1 MSFTGF
7 QLGLSDDLLEA
18 SKKVIESS
26 AEYKKFFDATLKKF
40 GVTSPDEL
48 SDEKKKEFFDYI
60 DKNYNSD
67 DEKGKDGKVEGYGK
81 KKAVKEAKN
90 AKFLELKFRNKNEAI
105 KAYRTVNNKIFP
117 GGTQPFEDFVQE
129 GSYLQF
135 DNVQDV
141 KGVLNALKKGGL
153 KFKIEV
159 QESLKEDSDK
169 RAGDPCW
176 KGYKQVG
183 MKKKDGKEVP
193 NCVPMNEEELKEAGI
208 DKSDVDYSHLEEEE

>member
-48 SDEKKKEFFDYI
+48 SNEKKKEFFDYI

-81 KKAVKEAKN
+81 KKIKE
-90 AKFLELKFRNKNEAI
+90 
-105 KAYRTVNNKIFP
+105 
-117 GGTQPFEDFVQE
+117 E
-129 GSYLQF
+129 G
-135 DNVQDV
+135 
-141 KGVLNALKKGGL
+141 
-153 KFKIEV
+153 
-159 QESLKEDSDK
+159 
-169 RAGDPCW
+169 PCW
-176 KGYKQVG
+176 EGYKQVG
-183 MKKKDGKEVP
+183 VKKKNGKEVP

-208 DKSDVDYSHLEEEE
+208 DKADVDYSHIEEEVKLKDVDGIEEVISENPDDEHDQVPTPTPTDEEE